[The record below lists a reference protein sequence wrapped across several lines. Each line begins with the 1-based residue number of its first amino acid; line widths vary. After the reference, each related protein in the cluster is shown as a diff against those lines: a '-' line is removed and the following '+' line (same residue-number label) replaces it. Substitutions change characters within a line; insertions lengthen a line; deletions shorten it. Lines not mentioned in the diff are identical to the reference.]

1 MPDTAHT
8 TGFDQDA
15 FYDSVLREKYCK
27 HDERSREEIF
37 RRVARGLAAVE
48 RAQAEAAD
56 DARRK
61 LAAEGLGAAEATPEA
76 IEQAAYARFLG
87 AQQAG
92 FYPAGRIAS
101 ACGTDIRATL
111 INCFVQPVG
120 DSISE
125 DRDGK
130 PGIYRA
136 LGEAA
141 ETMRRGGGVGYDF
154 SLIRP
159 RGAKV
164 ASTQSRASGPIS
176 YMRVFDRS
184 CETVESAGARR
195 GAQMGIMRCDHPDI
209 EDFVMAKDLRE
220 FNALL
225 AQLDLDATEAEA
237 LRNRVRTLS
246 NFNLSVAVTDALM
259 AAVEDDR
266 DFELVHAAEP
276 GEALKAEGAYQRDDG
291 LWVYRRLPARELWD
305 CIIRQTYETAE
316 PGVVFIDR
324 MNADNNLG
332 YCERIEATNPCVSAD
347 TWVCTSEGLRQVRDL
362 LGRPF
367 VALVSGEQ
375 WASSP
380 EGFFQTATKPLLR
393 IRTKR
398 GYSLRVTEDHPVLAV
413 SRKTRFSTRHEWRPA
428 GALSIGDM
436 VTLADHS
443 CAELPLVEADCE
455 RGYLLGLLV
464 GGGTIKADKVVLSFW
479 KPAMEANGEELA
491 GSAPK
496 VMEAAENALRN
507 QFRTRADFGGWHA
520 AEQQGN
526 ITEFRMSAACL
537 KELAESFGLSRQFK
551 GVSAD
556 IERAGPS
563 FARGFLRGL
572 FDADGSVQ
580 GSQAK
585 GVSVRLAQSNKAA
598 LEAVQRMLMSLGIA
612 STLHAERRPAR
623 KSWLPDGKGGSALY
637 PCRAQHELHISG
649 ANLLRFDEIIG
660 FNDERKAAKL
670 KASMASYRRALN
682 REQFVDTVVA
692 IDDDDAEPVYDVRI
706 PGINRFDANGVV
718 VHNCGEQ
725 PLPDYGC
732 CCLGSVDLAAFVR
745 DPFGEAPTMDWEALG
760 ATVETAVRMLDDV
773 LDATYWPLE
782 QQRIEAM
789 HKRRVGLGMTGLG
802 TATAMMKRVYGAD
815 DGVALAE
822 ELADFIK
829 RRAYQASVALAREKG
844 AFPAFAADDYLA
856 SGFMQRMPEA
866 IREAVAA
873 HGIRNSHLLSI
884 APTGTIS
891 LAFGRN
897 ISNGV
902 EPPFAWAYSRVK
914 RQSDGT
920 RQSYEVQDRG
930 YRLYLEQGGD
940 PEALPDYFVNA
951 QTLPVAA
958 HLATQAAVQ
967 RHVDSSISKTI
978 NVPADYDFEAFKQV
992 YADAFAAGCKGCT
1005 TYRPNDSTG
1014 AVLSV
1019 TATGKQTPASFV
1031 EDSDRRIRLA
1041 QVPTPAL
1048 ASLRWPG
1055 RPEMAEGNPSWTY
1068 FVDGDTAR
1076 FAVVVGH
1083 TDNGTSR
1090 PFEVWVNGTEQPP
1103 GLSAI
1108 AKLLS
1113 MDMRSQD
1120 RGWLAKKLDALI
1132 KTRGAPIRAVMPGQ
1146 GEVTMAS
1153 ATAVLARLVKLRCEQ
1168 LGAFDEEGPTP
1179 VLDALMSAKEPKADT
1194 DGTMSWTVDVAN
1206 AQTGDDFVLGL
1217 KELVMPDGNRR
1228 PYSVWLSGDY
1238 PRDLDGLCKLLSL
1251 DMRVIDPAWIGEKLR
1266 KLLSYAEPHGDF
1278 LARVPGGKRMQR
1290 YPSTVAYMAALMLH
1304 RYRMLGIL
1312 DSDGMPLHPMGVL
1325 AGREGRNSLPHRAP
1339 LPGAPCPDCGAQAVM
1354 RRDGCDT
1361 CTACGWVGACG

>member
-15 FYDSVLREKYCK
+15 FYDSVLQEKYCK
-27 HDERSREEIF
+27 HDERTREEIF
-37 RRVARGLAAVE
+37 RRVARGLAAIE
-48 RAQAEAAD
+48 RTQAEAAD
-56 DARRK
+56 EARLK
-61 LAAEGLGAAEATPEA
+61 MAARGLGAAEATPEA
-76 IEQAAYARFLG
+76 IEQAAYERFLS

-92 FYPAGRIAS
+92 FYPAGRVAS

-209 EDFVMAKDLRE
+209 EDFVTAKDLRE

-225 AQLDLDATEAEA
+225 AQIDLDSAEAEA

-246 NFNLSVAVTDALM
+246 NFNLSVAVTDELM
-259 AAVEDDR
+259 AAVADGR

-276 GEALKAEGAYQRDDG
+276 SESLKAEGAYQRDDG
-291 LWVYRRLPARELWD
+291 MWVYRRLPARDLWD
-305 CIIRQTYETAE
+305 RITRQTYETAE

-332 YCERIEATNPCVSAD
+332 YCERIEATNPCVTADTRLHTRQGLVRIGDLHAQGESLEVSVDTRALGGDKRGTAARTAAPAFLTSESAD
-347 TWVCTSEGLRQVRDL
+347 VYKVVTADGYEIKATRWHDFYTARGKLPLSELKMGDEVLVQSGKGLFGSEGNEHLGRL
-362 LGRPF
+362 LGF
-367 VALVSGEQ
+367 I
-375 WASSP
+375 
-380 EGFFQTATKPLLR
+380 T
-393 IRTKR
+393 
-398 GYSLRVTEDHPVLAV
+398 
-413 SRKTRFSTRHEWRPA
+413 
-428 GALSIGDM
+428 GDGHF
-436 VTLADHS
+436 TN
-443 CAELPLVEADCE
+443 
-455 RGYLLGLLV
+455 R
-464 GGGTIKADKVVLSFW
+464 GGGEEAVVLSFW
-479 KPAMEANGEELA
+479 NEERQL
-491 GSAPK
+491 
-496 VMEAAENALRN
+496 
-507 QFRTRADFGGWHA
+507 
-520 AEQQGN
+520 AEQICHYVNSLIGDLAKTRRIYRVQPVAVPERQMLFVRSVLLARVLQHYGFTRDSKLSVPEV
-526 ITEFRMSAACL
+526 IWRGSEACVRAYL
-537 KELAESFGLSRQFK
+537 QALFQADGTVNVSCSRQ
-551 GVSAD
+551 SC
-556 IERAGPS
+556 
-563 FARGFLRGL
+563 
-572 FDADGSVQ
+572 
-580 GSQAK
+580 
-585 GVSVRLAQSNKAA
+585 SVRLASSSRELLRDIQQLLANFGVFCRIRARRAA
-598 LEAVQRMLMSLGIA
+598 GKR
-612 STLHAERRPAR
+612 T
-623 KSWLPDGKGGSALY
+623 LPDGNGGA
-637 PCRAQHELHISG
+637 RAYSCQADFELIIDGES
-649 ANLLRFDEIIG
+649 RETFMQEIG
-660 FNDERKAAKL
+660 FLLDRKNARYREWVADKKL
-670 KASMASYRRALN
+670 RKTQRFASPVAEISY
-682 REQFVDTVVA
+682 VGK
-692 IDDDDAEPVYDVRI
+692 EPV
-706 PGINRFDANGVV
+706 FDTTQPDHNAVIFNGLVTGQ
-718 VHNCGEQ
+718 CGEQ

-745 DPFGEAPTMDWEALG
+745 EPFGDVPVVDWEALG
-760 ATVETAVRMLDDV
+760 TTVETAVRMLDDV
-773 LDATYWPLE
+773 LDATYWPLP
-782 QQRIEAM
+782 QQRDEAM

-802 TATAMMKRVYGAD
+802 TATAMMERVYGAD

-844 AFPAFAADDYLA
+844 AFPAFSADDYLA
-856 SGFMQRMPEA
+856 SGFMQRMPED
-866 IREAVAA
+866 IRASVAA

-914 RQSDGT
+914 RQADGT

-930 YRLYLEQGGD
+930 YRLYIEQGGD
-940 PEALPDYFVNA
+940 PEALPEYFVNA

-1019 TATGKQTPASFV
+1019 TPTGKQTPASFV
-1031 EDSDRRIRLA
+1031 EDSDRRIRLD
-1041 QVPTPAL
+1041 QVPAPAL

-1076 FAVVVGH
+1076 FAVVIGH
-1083 TDNGTSR
+1083 TDNGATR

-1120 RGWLAKKLDALI
+1120 RGWLAKKLDALV

-1168 LGAFDEEGPTP
+1168 LGAFDEDGATP
-1179 VLDALMSAKEPKADT
+1179 VLDALMSDKEPKADT
-1194 DGTMSWTVDVAN
+1194 DGTMSWTVDIAN
-1206 AQTGDDFVLGL
+1206 AQTSDDFVLGL

-1290 YPSTVAYMAALMLH
+1290 YPSTMAYMGALMLH

-1312 DSDGMPLHPMGVL
+1312 DSDGASLHPMGVL
-1325 AGREGRNSLPHRAP
+1325 AGRDARNSLPRSAP
-1339 LPGAPCPDCGAQAVM
+1339 LPGAPCPDCGAQAVV
-1354 RRDGCDT
+1354 RRDGCDA